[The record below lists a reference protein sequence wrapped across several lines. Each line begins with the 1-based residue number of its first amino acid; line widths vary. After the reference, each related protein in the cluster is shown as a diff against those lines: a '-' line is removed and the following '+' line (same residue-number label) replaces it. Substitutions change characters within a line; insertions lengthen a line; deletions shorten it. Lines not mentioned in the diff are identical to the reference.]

1 MEGSFEP
8 YPGLLEMVRK
18 KKKRKLPQIIFLIN
32 LLPIIWKDYQRPEE
46 IQTIQA
52 KDGKK
57 ANTHIQTSF
66 LSLTL
71 PG

>member
-1 MEGSFEP
+1 MKESFEP
-8 YPGLLEMVRK
+8 YPGLSEIVRK
-18 KKKRKLPQIIFLIN
+18 KRKRKLPQIIFLIN
-32 LLPIIWKDYQRPEE
+32 LLHIIWKQYQRPEE

-57 ANTHIQTSF
+57 ANKHIQPSF